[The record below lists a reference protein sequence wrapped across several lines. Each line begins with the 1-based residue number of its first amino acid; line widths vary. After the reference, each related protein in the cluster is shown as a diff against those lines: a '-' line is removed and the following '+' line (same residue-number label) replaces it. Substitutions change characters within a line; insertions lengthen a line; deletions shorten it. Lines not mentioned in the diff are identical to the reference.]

1 MSALFTTRLRDA
13 DPRGR
18 VDVAL
23 YRVGEQ
29 IAKHAGR
36 SDWWNGGLGEIVE
49 AVIVESKIPSRV
61 VTPVDIARAIGL
73 LPAGSKRGRR

>member
-1 MSALFTTRLRDA
+1 LSAPAITRLRDA

-29 IAKHAGR
+29 IAKHVGR

-49 AVIVESKIPSRV
+49 AVIVESKVPTLQV
-61 VTPVDIARAIGL
+61 MPVDIARAIGL
-73 LPAGSKRGRR
+73 LPSWPKRGRR